1 MNKKFILGTALI
13 LPLVL
18 SGCSNKKKDTNKVTF
33 QQFNFEAEVTGFE
46 RDRIMFEVLEAAKQI
61 KSVKSERTDYV
72 YNDYDNCMN
81 AEGTV
86 ETTLYNGYFL
96 NEISNVET
104 RTKRDHIITTE
115 KATTDEYEWVDGEK
129 MITVDYRKATRYYNN
144 VEEIQDEDALKAR
157 REGLNNR
164 FLADVGDVFDEGKLF
179 KEGKFYYAINE
190 KYEEEHAFEPYGD
203 NEHHKERIN
212 IDRKQEVLKI
222 DEAYKIVSWTLFKDE
237 QSNVP
242 SYEHYI
248 DKPVVVEETT
258 EKKTVTYGDKEDGA
272 AKFSAIVSEF
282 YGKQLS
288 DDTTGMDVETGYY
301 DKDTKTFTQQGQMSR
316 DIIGREDSSL
326 VKRHYDIRVYGG
338 SNDQNALK
346 ITNSLNYR
354 PNGYQGTVDIA
365 RGTLPLK
372 DALEPFGFTE
382 VKIGEGTEAYVVY
395 TYDAMPAGGSFLVSY
410 DVTLTNENTL
420 SFENVTVVP
429 YFSNMM

>member
-18 SGCSNKKKDTNKVTF
+18 SGCSNKKKDTDKVTF
-33 QQFNFEAEVTGFE
+33 QQFNFETEVTGFE

-212 IDRKQEVLKI
+212 IDREQEVLKI
-222 DEAYKIVSWTLFKDE
+222 DEAYKIVSWTFFKDE
-237 QSNVP
+237 QTNAP
-242 SYEHYI
+242 SYDHYI
-248 DKPVVVEETT
+248 DKPVVAEEVT

-338 SNDQNALK
+338 PNDQNALK

-354 PNGYQGTVDIA
+354 PNGYQGTVDVA
-365 RGTLPLK
+365 KGTLPLK

-395 TYDAMPAGGSFLVSY
+395 TYDALPAGGSFLISY

>member
-18 SGCSNKKKDTNKVTF
+18 SGCSNKKKDTDKVTF

-61 KSVKSERTDYV
+61 KSVKTERTDYA
-72 YNDYDNCMN
+72 YNDYDNCTN
-81 AEGTV
+81 SEETI
-86 ETTLYNGYFL
+86 ETTLYNGYFI
-96 NEISNVET
+96 NETSNKEE
-104 RTKRDHIITTE
+104 RTKIDHIITTE
-115 KATTDEYEWVDGEK
+115 KKMTDEYEWVDGEK
-129 MITVDYRKATRYYNN
+129 MITVDYRKATHYYNN
-144 VEEIQDEDALKAR
+144 VEEIADEDALKAR
-157 REGLNNR
+157 REKLNNR
-164 FLADVGDVFDEGKLF
+164 FLTDVGDVFDEGKLF

-190 KYEEEHAFEPYGD
+190 TYEEEHTFDEYGND
-203 NEHHKERIN
+203 KHHKERIDIN
-212 IDRKQEVLKI
+212 RKQEVLKI

-272 AKFSAIVSEF
+272 SKFSAIVSEF

-288 DDTTGMDVETGYY
+288 DDTSGMDVVTGYY
-301 DKDTKTFTQQGQMSR
+301 DKDAKTFTQQGQMFR
-316 DIIGREDSSL
+316 DIINREDLSL
-326 VKRHYDIRVYGG
+326 VKRHYDIRIYNG
-338 SNDQNALK
+338 SMAQNALK

-354 PNGYQGTVDIA
+354 PNGYQGTVDVA
-365 RGTLPLK
+365 KGTLPLK
-372 DALEPFGFTE
+372 EALEPFGFTE
-382 VKIGEGTEAYVVY
+382 VKIGEGEDAYVVY
-395 TYDAMPAGGSFLVSY
+395 TYDAMLAGGSFLISY
-410 DVTLTNENTL
+410 DVTLTNENAL